1 MVNKSLLRYYSGK
14 RVLITGHTGFK
25 GSWLSYILDQNKALV
40 KGYALKPITYP
51 NLFSEL
57 EFSNKF
63 TSIISNIK
71 DFEIFEKEILEFKPD
86 FIFHMAAQPLVF
98 QSYRD
103 PYETFETNFNGT
115 LNLLEILKRNN
126 LSTNVI
132 IITSDKVYKNQGLN
146 KNFTENDPLGGDD
159 PYSASKAAIEILV
172 SSYSKSFF
180 DNTRTKVT
188 SARAGNV
195 IGGGDWSDDRLVP
208 DIMRAIINK
217 SLLEI
222 RNPNSTRPWQHV
234 LDSSFAYLRL
244 GYYLS
249 RNDKSNF
256 DSWNFGPKEKSLTVS
271 EIIKISKDQG
281 LEFNVNFT
289 ENKKKESK
297 FLSLDS
303 SKSREFLDWQPNW
316 NAEESMIYSISWY
329 KDFFS
334 GISASKL
341 VTADLNKFIGND

>member
-132 IITSDKVYKNQGLN
+132 IITSDKVYKNQSN
-146 KNFTENDPLGGDD
+146 P
-159 PYSASKAAIEILV
+159 
-172 SSYSKSFF
+172 
-180 DNTRTKVT
+180 TK
-188 SARAGNV
+188 
-195 IGGGDWSDDRLVP
+195 I
-208 DIMRAIINK
+208 
-217 SLLEI
+217 
-222 RNPNSTRPWQHV
+222 
-234 LDSSFAYLRL
+234 
-244 GYYLS
+244 
-249 RNDKSNF
+249 
-256 DSWNFGPKEKSLTVS
+256 
-271 EIIKISKDQG
+271 
-281 LEFNVNFT
+281 
-289 ENKKKESK
+289 
-297 FLSLDS
+297 
-303 SKSREFLDWQPNW
+303 
-316 NAEESMIYSISWY
+316 
-329 KDFFS
+329 
-334 GISASKL
+334 
-341 VTADLNKFIGND
+341 